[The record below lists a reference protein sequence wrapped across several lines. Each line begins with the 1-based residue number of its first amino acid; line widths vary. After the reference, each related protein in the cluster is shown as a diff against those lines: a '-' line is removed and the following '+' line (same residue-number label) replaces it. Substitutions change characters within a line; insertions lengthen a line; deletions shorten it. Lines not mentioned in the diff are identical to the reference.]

1 VPLQENPLIILY
13 KNMLPNDQTTN
24 EKNLQNDLL
33 TEDNIT
39 IIPAWVQRRVSTKDQ
54 VGKKVKGIF
63 EEKASL
69 GEQEKN
75 CRRAIDEYRS
85 RCPKCSKE
93 IRMIFTGMS
102 TASGESG
109 QNFEREDIEEF
120 IRLAEEGK
128 FKVLVTN
135 DNDRMSRSLATGGM
149 IREKLK
155 KRGIQVY
162 SLSQPVPLKCP
173 DCFDYYDNDSGMIV
187 DTISD
192 LKSQL
197 DISKIRRNYKIG
209 MPRRIEKGKPAG
221 SLPYGL
227 MRKYRVIGKDINGS
241 EIIETYYEWDP
252 EKTAIVKRIAD
263 DYLDGLGVWGICR
276 DLNNEGVSSPQGKK
290 WGRSAIMVILKNP
303 AYNGKVRFGWKTTKN
318 GKRTIQPEEKW
329 IVHKA
334 EYDPIWEDETYYKKI
349 QDEIERRRY
358 VGGRTILSRALL
370 IGLLKCSYCGKS
382 MYQTKTRRIFMN
394 GVKYLFRGYACGSF
408 MHGGTCCSNGKKQK
422 IVDDLVINE
431 VLKLTNDKTRK
442 AYLDKVNHS
451 KFDQRKELYETKDK
465 EFKRRMDEFKRVK
478 QAYKEGVD
486 TLLEYKKNKEEML
499 PILGRL
505 QKEVSSLQDQAST
518 PIVKINWDKRYE
530 SMLSKFVI
538 SHFDEDTKSIRKILF
553 RLIDKIE
560 FKSNPLYVKILYKTA
575 SNATAL
581 PR

>member
-1 VPLQENPLIILY
+1 
-13 KNMLPNDQTTN
+13 MLNNDQTTN
-24 EKNLQNDLL
+24 NINLQI
-33 TEDNIT
+33 EDDVT
-39 IIPAWVQRRVSTKDQ
+39 IIPAWIQRRVSTKDQ

-75 CRRAIDEYRS
+75 CRRAIDEYQG

-109 QNFEREDIEEF
+109 QNFERQDIEEF

-209 MPRRIEKGKPAG
+209 MPRRIEKGKPPG

-241 EIIETYYEWDP
+241 QIIETYYEWDP
-252 EKTAIVKRIAD
+252 IKIAIVKRIANS
-263 DYLDGLGVWGICR
+263 YMDGVGVWGICR
-276 DLNNEGVSSPQGKK
+276 DLNNEGIPSPQCKK

-303 AYNGKVRFGWKTTKN
+303 AYDGKVRWGWKTTKN
-318 GKRTIQPEEKW
+318 GKRTVQPKENW
-329 IVHKA
+329 MVRKA
-334 EYDPIWEDETYYKKI
+334 EYNPIWEDETYHEKI

-370 IGLLKCSYCGKS
+370 IGLLKCSYCNHS
-382 MYQTKTRRIFMN
+382 MYQTKTNRIFLN
-394 GVKYLFRGYACGSF
+394 GTKYLFRGYACGQF
-408 MHGGTCCSNGKKQK
+408 MHAGACRSNGT
-422 IVDDLVINE
+422 V
-431 VLKLTNDKTRK
+431 
-442 AYLDKVNHS
+442 
-451 KFDQRKELYETKDK
+451 FW
-465 EFKRRMDEFKRVK
+465 
-478 QAYKEGVD
+478 
-486 TLLEYKKNKEEML
+486 
-499 PILGRL
+499 IL
-505 QKEVSSLQDQAST
+505 
-518 PIVKINWDKRYE
+518 
-530 SMLSKFVI
+530 
-538 SHFDEDTKSIRKILF
+538 
-553 RLIDKIE
+553 
-560 FKSNPLYVKILYKTA
+560 
-575 SNATAL
+575 
-581 PR
+581 

>member
-1 VPLQENPLIILY
+1 
-13 KNMLPNDQTTN
+13 MLPNDQTTN
-24 EKNLQNDLL
+24 TTNLQTDLQI
-33 TEDNIT
+33 EDDVT
-39 IIPAWVQRRVSTKDQ
+39 IIPAWIQRRVSTKDQ
-54 VGKKVKGIF
+54 VGKKVKGVF

-109 QNFEREDIEEF
+109 QNFERQDIEEF

-128 FKVLVTN
+128 FKTLVTN

-155 KRGIQVY
+155 KRGIQIY

-209 MPRRIEKGKPAG
+209 MPRRIEKGKPSG
-221 SLPYGL
+221 SLAYGL
-227 MRKYRVIGKDINGS
+227 IRKYRTSKGVSGS
-241 EIIETYYEWDP
+241 DNLETYYEWAPD
-252 EKTAIVKRIAD
+252 KVVIVKRIAH
-263 DYLDGLGVWGICR
+263 DYMEGLGVWGICR
-276 DLNNEGVSSPQGKK
+276 NLNGEGIPSPQNKK
-290 WGRSAIMVILKNP
+290 WSLSAIMVILKNP
-303 AYNGKVRFGWKTTKN
+303 VYDGKVRWGWKTTKN
-318 GKRTIQPEEKW
+318 GKRTVQPREKW
-329 IVHKA
+329 MVRNA
-334 EYDPIWEDETYYKKI
+334 EYDPVWEDKTYYEKI

-358 VGGRTILSRALL
+358 VGSRTILSRALL
-370 IGLLKCSYCGKS
+370 IGLLKCSYCNHS
-382 MYQTKTRRIFMN
+382 MYQTKTNRIFLN
-394 GVKYLFRGYACGSF
+394 GTKYLFRGYSCGQF
-408 MHGGTCCSNGKKQK
+408 MHTGACCSNGKNQK
-422 IVDDLVINE
+422 VVDNLVIKD
-431 VLKLTNDKTRK
+431 VLKLANEKTRK
-442 AYLDKVNHS
+442 TYLDKVNHA
-451 KFDQRKELYETKDK
+451 KFDQRQELYELKNK
-465 EFKRRMDEFKRVK
+465 EFKHRMEEFKRVK

-499 PILGRL
+499 PILERL
-505 QKEVSSLQDQAST
+505 QKEVVSLQDQAST

-530 SMLSKFVI
+530 SILSKFVE
-538 SHFDEDTKSIRKILF
+538 SPSEDDVKAIRKILF

-560 FKSNPLYVKILYKTA
+560 FKSKPLYVKILYKT
-575 SNATAL
+575 THTL
-581 PR
+581 